1 MKFYYQNKME
11 ITLNNN
17 IETFEAETLS
27 ITELLKVKNFT
38 FRMLVIKVNEV
49 LVKRDAYDSVFVKN
63 GDNVSVIHLISG
75 G

>member
-1 MKFYYQNKME
+1 ME

-17 IETFEAETLS
+17 IETFES
-27 ITELLKVKNFT
+27 DSFNITELLKLKNFT
-38 FRMLVIKVNEV
+38 FRMLVIKVNDKV
-49 LVKRDAYDSVFVKN
+49 VKREEYDSVFVKN

>member
-1 MKFYYQNKME
+1 ME

-17 IETFEAETLS
+17 IETFES
-27 ITELLKVKNFT
+27 DSFNITELLKLKNFT
-38 FRMLVIKVNEV
+38 FRMLVIKVNEKV
-49 LVKRDAYDSVFVKN
+49 VKREEYDSVFVKN

>member
-1 MKFYYQNKME
+1 MK

-17 IETFEAETLS
+17 IETFELDS
-27 ITELLKVKNFT
+27 FNISELLKIKNFT
-38 FRMLVIKVNEV
+38 FRMLVIKVNEKV
-49 LVKRDAYDSVFVKN
+49 VKREEYDSVFVKN

>member
-1 MKFYYQNKME
+1 ME

-17 IETFEAETLS
+17 LEKFDADTLS

-38 FRMLVIKVNEV
+38 FRMLVIKVNDV
-49 LVKRDAYDSVFVKN
+49 FVKRENYDSVFVKN
-63 GDNVSVIHLISG
+63 GDNVSVLHLISG

>member
-1 MKFYYQNKME
+1 MK

-17 IETFEAETLS
+17 IETFELDTFNIS
-27 ITELLKVKNFT
+27 ELLKIKNFT
-38 FRMLVIKVNEV
+38 FRMLVIKVNEKV
-49 LVKRDAYDSVFVKN
+49 VKREEYDSVFVKN